1 MQIYLNYVSQL
12 FWKFKTPFSFLKNI
26 QCTKLTFFGM
36 NYYCE
41 YYSIFIQ
48 SLRDSL
54 LEHAGKINAD
64 TQPVIV
70 TQVQSAPKI
79 NVDTAA

>member
-1 MQIYLNYVSQL
+1 
-12 FWKFKTPFSFLKNI
+12 
-26 QCTKLTFFGM
+26 M

-70 TQVQSAPKI
+70 TQVQSATKNKCGHCSI
-79 NVDTAA
+79 NCVLSETSIKVGNTCSCEMKYLAKF

>member
-1 MQIYLNYVSQL
+1 
-12 FWKFKTPFSFLKNI
+12 
-26 QCTKLTFFGM
+26 M
-36 NYYCE
+36 NYYCK